1 LIAPIAHRSPFL
13 LAEEGNNDE
22 AVAVVSSFCG
32 ENALSH
38 GDERKDEIVA

>member
-1 LIAPIAHRSPFL
+1 MR
-13 LAEEGNNDE
+13 LAI
-22 AVAVVSSFCG
+22 AVVSSFCG